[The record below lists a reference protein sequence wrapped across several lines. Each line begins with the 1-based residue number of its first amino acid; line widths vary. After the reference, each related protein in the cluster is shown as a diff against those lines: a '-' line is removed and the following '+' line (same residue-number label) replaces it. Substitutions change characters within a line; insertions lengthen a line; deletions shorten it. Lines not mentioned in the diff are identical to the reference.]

1 MNRRQLLR
9 SAAALPMAGAH
20 AECHLHGVG
29 RRATS
34 RQRRNAGARGTRH
47 EQRTKG
53 LTCCRAETSPFGT
66 PIAALHDI
74 DALQPPF
81 STTWRSRR
89 WQPAAWRKNTRR
101 QHAAQGI
108 TSMKTILF
116 LLLSASAMLA
126 QVVPGRYILELSGDP
141 AAVAAIQQGARSS
154 ARTAAIAEIG
164 RAS

>member
-20 AECHLHGVG
+20 AERHLHGVG
-29 RRATS
+29 RRAPA

-74 DALQPPF
+74 HALQPPF
-81 STTWRSRR
+81 STT
-89 WQPAAWRKNTRR
+89 
-101 QHAAQGI
+101 
-108 TSMKTILF
+108 
-116 LLLSASAMLA
+116 
-126 QVVPGRYILELSGDP
+126 
-141 AAVAAIQQGARSS
+141 
-154 ARTAAIAEIG
+154 
-164 RAS
+164 